1 MKKILFL
8 TAFVPNEA
16 AAAEKNTKIMLD
28 DLGRFYLVDLVYFKY
43 DIDESYIPTHKNVR
57 VLRVCKNS
65 VLIKFLNVLLFP
77 FIHPMFSVRFN
88 WSIFK
93 WVKKR
98 IKEDNYSAI
107 ICDHSQMFL
116 YAKFLEKSIPK
127 ILLSHDIIAQRVGRT
142 SNSFAKFLCAKSESY
157 CLNVKNAH
165 IFSFS
170 QKDCNLISD
179 LYHKDA
185 NLCLDY
191 IDEKIISAVP
201 TCVTN
206 EFIFIGKWSR
216 ADNLDGVLWFFK
228 TVVPYITETVEI
240 SIIGKEFPKERI
252 ENKNPK
258 VKVNILGFV
267 DNPYP
272 RIANCKAV
280 LSPLFT
286 GAGIKV
292 KVVEAL
298 ACGVPV
304 IGTDI
309 AFEGI
314 NSDYKLF
321 MIVSNTP
328 DVFLKTMK
336 EVNISLADR
345 VEMKKKFLNGYQSE
359 TIPNFLNNNL

>member
-1 MKKILFL
+1 
-8 TAFVPNEA
+8 
-16 AAAEKNTKIMLD
+16 MLN
-28 DLGRFYLVDLVYFKY
+28 FYVLNLKA
-43 DIDESYIPTHKNVR
+43 IPT
-57 VLRVCKNS
+57 C
-65 VLIKFLNVLLFP
+65 I
-77 FIHPMFSVRFN
+77 
-88 WSIFK
+88 
-93 WVKKR
+93 
-98 IKEDNYSAI
+98 
-107 ICDHSQMFL
+107 
-116 YAKFLEKSIPK
+116 
-127 ILLSHDIIAQRVGRT
+127 
-142 SNSFAKFLCAKSESY
+142 
-157 CLNVKNAH
+157 
-165 IFSFS
+165 
-170 QKDCNLISD
+170 
-179 LYHKDA
+179 
-185 NLCLDY
+185 
-191 IDEKIISAVP
+191 
-201 TCVTN
+201 TN

-228 TVVPYITETVEI
+228 TVVPHITETVEI

-252 ENKNPK
+252 ENKNHK

-314 NSDYKLF
+314 SSDYKSF
-321 MIVSNTP
+321 MIASNTP